1 MEVGDG
7 GGSGGEERRGQ
18 GPWGGVRES
27 QSGSDVNLARALVRR
42 PRKA

>member
-1 MEVGDG
+1 MEEAEEGR
-7 GGSGGEERRGQ
+7 ERRGQ
-18 GPWGGVRES
+18 GPWGGGARES